1 MKPRSQQRPFASG
14 EGSKAGRPWR
24 WLAATVIVGC
34 SLGAASCSLLFNRAP
49 HATFRV
55 LPQEGV
61 APLEVTFDAL
71 ASYDTDGCLVEY
83 NWQFGDGM
91 LGQGA
96 HAVHIYAQPGVYA
109 ARLTVEDDGGRVN
122 STEQLVSVLPST
134 NYAIVMGIATYYYAP
149 CLQFVDDDAHAIRQ
163 ALLSSPD
170 WDSQNIAFLVNTEAT
185 TWNLAAA
192 LADLDGA
199 DENDLLFLFF
209 SGHGGR
215 VPDDQPYEEADGYDE
230 VLYLYDSA
238 YISDDALEQQLA
250 NVPMKR
256 IVVMIDSCFSGGHL
270 GKGAKLPTASNW
282 AADWSADLR
291 QLSRNR
297 PQDLDSLTKR
307 IVAITA
313 SREAEY
319 SWESAT
325 LGHGVFTYALLEAL
339 SGSADEVGD
348 SDGFVSAE
356 ECYAYAAPRV
366 AALISSLGEEQRPLM
381 LDFCEGELEFLQLP
395 TQQ

>member
-1 MKPRSQQRPFASG
+1 MKPRSQQCPSASVG
-14 EGSKAGRPWR
+14 TAQAKWPWR
-24 WLAATVIVGC
+24 WLATIVIVGC
-34 SLGAASCSLLFNRAP
+34 SLGVASCSLLLNRVP
-49 HATFRV
+49 HAAF
-55 LPQEGV
+55 LASPQEGV

-71 ASYDTDGCLVEY
+71 DSYDPDGSLEEY
-83 NWQFGDGM
+83 YWEFGDGM

-96 HAVHIYAQPGVYA
+96 SAVHMYAQPGTYVV
-109 ARLTVEDDGGRVN
+109 RLTVEDDGGRVN
-122 STEQLVSVLPST
+122 STEQPVSVLPST

-149 CLQFVDDDAHAIRQ
+149 CLHFVDDDARAIRQ
-163 ALLSSPD
+163 SLLSSPG
-170 WDSQNIAFLVNTEAT
+170 WDSQNIALLVNTEAT

-192 LADLDGA
+192 LADLDSA

-238 YISDDALEQQLA
+238 YISDDALERQLA
-250 NVPMKR
+250 NVPMSR

-270 GKGAKLPTASNW
+270 GEATEVPAASEW
-282 AADWSADLR
+282 AADWSADFRRLP
-291 QLSRNR
+291 QTR

-307 IVAITA
+307 IVAVTA

-319 SWESAT
+319 SWESAA

-339 SGSADEVGD
+339 GGAADDVGD
-348 SDGFVSAE
+348 SDGFVSGE
-356 ECYAYAAPRV
+356 ECYAYVAPRV
-366 AALISSLGEEQRPLM
+366 TELITAIEEEQRPLM
-381 LDFCEGELEFLQLP
+381 LDLCEGELEFLRLP
-395 TQQ
+395 